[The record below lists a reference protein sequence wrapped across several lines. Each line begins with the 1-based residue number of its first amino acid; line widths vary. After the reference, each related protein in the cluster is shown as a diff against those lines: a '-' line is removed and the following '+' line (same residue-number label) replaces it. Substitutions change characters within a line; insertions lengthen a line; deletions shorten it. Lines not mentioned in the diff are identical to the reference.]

1 MDIVAV
7 VLNVLSLIEQFVL
20 PNLKNTQTITTVIN
34 ILEQAIPVAVQE
46 GEALVTPIKNII
58 AALRASGPVTPDQID
73 QLDAAEAK
81 LDADFDAASAADA
94 PQGS

>member
-1 MDIVAV
+1 MDLVSIITG
-7 VLNVLSLIEQFVL
+7 VLELITQFVL

-34 ILEQAIPVAVQE
+34 ILEQAIPIAVQE

-58 AALRASGPVTPDQID
+58 AALRASGPVTAD
-73 QLDAAEAK
+73 QLAALDTAEAK

-94 PQGS
+94 PQGT